1 MLLHHYHVCGCS
13 RSSQSVDVPVSR
25 NVSYITTTYRS
36 TTRCPQ
42 PAITTGQSGTDAQA
56 TEYSRIGPSYEIIH
70 LRRQPPVAG
79 VSARL
84 SERYEFSEAYLAEAG
99 SDGGGGIQQQ

>member
-1 MLLHHYHVCGCS
+1 M
-13 RSSQSVDVPVSR
+13 
-25 NVSYITTTYRS
+25 
-36 TTRCPQ
+36 
-42 PAITTGQSGTDAQA
+42 
-56 TEYSRIGPSYEIIH
+56 
-70 LRRQPPVAG
+70 AG